1 MAQYDSLVVGGV
13 GIDTV
18 VRVPSLPLEM
28 SDSIHVGAVRDNVA
42 Q

>member
-1 MAQYDSLVVGGV
+1 MAQYDLLVVDGV

-18 VRVPSLPLEM
+18 VRAPSLPLEM
-28 SDSIHVGAVRDNVA
+28 SDSIHVGAVGHYVA